1 MTVTEIIFRT
11 CLVYVVLLFVM
22 RVMGKR
28 QIGNL
33 SPFDFVVAII
43 IAELAANPLEAPGE
57 PLWRGLLPLAVL
69 VLLEIGFSYLA
80 LRTELLRR
88 LLSGVP
94 QVVIKDGRLKI
105 DEMRAARCNI
115 DEILGQLRQ
124 EGFSDMRR
132 VAHGVLETSGRLSVI
147 PTGGADR
154 VWFPY
159 VLIAD
164 GQVQRANLAAAG
176 LNGEWL
182 QRHLDERGLCPAE
195 VFLAMLNTDG
205 TIWLQTKDNPRQ
217 EKGGK
222 KAK

>member
-1 MTVTEIIFRT
+1 MTEIIFRT
-11 CLVYVVLLFVM
+11 CFVYVVLLFVM
-22 RVMGKR
+22 RLMGKR

-57 PLWRGLLPLAVL
+57 PLWRGLLPLGVL

-80 LRTELLRR
+80 LRTEFLRR

-94 QVVIKDGRLKI
+94 QVVIENGRLKI
-105 DEMRAARCNI
+105 GEMRAARCNI

-147 PTGGADR
+147 PAGGADR

-164 GQVQRANLAAAG
+164 GHVQRANLAAAG
-176 LNGEWL
+176 LTGEWL
-182 QRHLDERGLCPAE
+182 RGYLEERGLRPE
-195 VFLAMLNTDG
+195 DVFLAMLNTDG
-205 TIWLQTKDNPRQ
+205 SIWLQTKDYPRQ
-217 EKGGK
+217 EKGHK
-222 KAK
+222 KTK